1 MSSPEI
7 PELSPSVRSHLE
19 DELGEHAPRVLEF
32 LDQAKILL
40 SESAR
45 GPRSA
50 DVAAYC
56 LREAMMAV
64 VADVKHVAPQWR
76 SEVRETVEALREYES
91 ALPGLPQDIALDELL
106 TRVRRLDQLDR
117 GEGIHDKRLTES
129 IHRRTGHEPTT
140 VRDSAPAQYRKLVNK
155 SNRLLHDTAVHSEVA
170 DLWREVIALLERL
183 FTPPPERLELLDR
196 LAAKM
201 SPSVADAARVKNEIL
216 SDRHLRHF
224 LSRIADPKWLYR
236 LTNVG
241 VTGLD
246 NATRESYFYTV
257 TGTLRRLYP
266 KAVYTWLC
274 KAYNA
279 SLKEPED
286 AIAVAHAATTLGAT
300 ATPLLLRITQD
311 NPHASWILPYLS
323 AALRLVPPGA
333 SFVEDIAEVL
343 LCRLAEPDAR
353 FGGGSDRYRVLG
365 EIGRHLVDGVNEKT
379 VSRRYGLLCRQIELA
394 RSDDFAVRSV
404 AMANR
409 SIGDLSGADVDDLDY
424 PLEALI
430 SVWVEMAAHA
440 KNLMTL
446 EGLLQPIHKVPPLL
460 RRRLHSWLLIL
471 CPDQD
476 ERREIFHI
484 AEGIREHWPT
494 EDDRQTVSHIHE
506 HGKIEE
512 AVEVWREAMGAPPDI
527 PTLSES
533 LSRDRADERW
543 LRCRL
548 WANALPDEVSASW
561 RNAIAVLDGRFGPTE
576 SGGATFVDR
585 GVSGYVKSPM
595 SQEELASVDPV
606 EACQRIASWRPKP
619 MDFDVDARA
628 LGRTLEEVVVSA
640 EDDQW
645 VAAPLQLVCALQQPT
660 YIAHYLSGVS
670 KVLRSRAL
678 TATTAGELL
687 DIVHLLRNPPW
698 RVVSLGRSDFDFD
711 TSWSWTK
718 EVSIDLL
725 KMMSLSGTGFSDR
738 EDEAWTVLEGEVKSS
753 EGVPDIHGEDAH
765 ALMTAAI
772 NWRRTRALEASVA
785 FVRWEHQRRGVVRK
799 SVLDLVAETLDLDGL
814 IGALCRAI
822 IVGNMHYLAHVA
834 PDWLAR
840 NMDRLFGK
848 DAPPDL
854 AEKTL
859 ELALRWARPPALTQV
874 LEMYRKEVVEA
885 SVAGSEQAISH
896 YLGAMVIGIAGYTSE
911 EALLCISRRPA
922 LAHRA
927 GVVLRRLFGS
937 GDEEARSVTILDFWD
952 RAIEDGPKALLPEF
966 GWLASVRAI
975 GDEKLAT
982 LLLRTLRKTEGRVAS
997 EIKNE
1002 VADRVAA
1009 LTPSR
1014 DALEIMDLLVR
1025 QRSQFDAVMV
1035 YPVALR
1041 LLERSAHLA
1050 ATSEYRR
1057 LRAALAERGV
1067 EL

>member
-1 MSSPEI
+1 
-7 PELSPSVRSHLE
+7 
-19 DELGEHAPRVLEF
+19 
-32 LDQAKILL
+32 
-40 SESAR
+40 
-45 GPRSA
+45 
-50 DVAAYC
+50 
-56 LREAMMAV
+56 MAV
-64 VADVKHVAPQWR
+64 VADVKHAAPQWR
-76 SEVRETVEALREYES
+76 SEVRATVEALREYES
-91 ALPGLPQDIALDELL
+91 ALSGLPQDLALAELL
-106 TRVRRLDQLDR
+106 TRVRQLDQLDR

-155 SNRLLHDTAVHSEVA
+155 SNRMLHDTAVHGEVV
-170 DLWREVIALLERL
+170 DLCREVIALLERL
-183 FTPPPERLELLDR
+183 FTPPLERLELFKR
-196 LAAKM
+196 FAAKK
-201 SPSVADAARVKNEIL
+201 SPSVRDASRVKDEIL
-216 SDRHLRHF
+216 SDRHLRQF
-224 LSRIADPKWLYR
+224 LSHISGPKWLDR
-236 LTNVG
+236 LTTVG
-241 VTGLD
+241 VTGLR
-246 NATRESYFYTV
+246 NATRESYIHTV
-257 TGTLRRLYP
+257 TGTLSRLYP
-266 KAVYTWLC
+266 TAVYTWLC
-274 KAYNA
+274 EAYDA
-279 SLKEPED
+279 SPKETED
-286 AIAVAHAATTLGAT
+286 AIVVTQAATTLGVT

-311 NPHASWILPYLS
+311 NPRAPWILPHLS
-323 AALRLVPPGA
+323 AALRLVPPDA
-333 SFVEDIAEVL
+333 PFVEGVAEVL
-343 LCRLAEPDAR
+343 LCHLAEPDVR
-353 FGGGSDRYRVLG
+353 FGDGSDRYRSLG
-365 EIGRHLVDGVNEKT
+365 EIGRHLTSGVNEKS
-379 VSRRYGLLCRQIELA
+379 VSRRYGLLCRQLERA
-394 RSDDFAVRSV
+394 RPDDFAVRSV
-404 AMANR
+404 AMATK
-409 SIGDLSGADVDDLDY
+409 SIGGLKDTDIDDLDY
-424 PLEALI
+424 PLEVLI
-430 SVWVEMAAHA
+430 STWVATAAHA

-446 EGLLQPIHKVPPLL
+446 EGLLRPIRKVSPLL
-460 RRRLHSWLLIL
+460 RRRLHSWLLTQ

-476 ERREIFHI
+476 ESGAIFHI

-494 EDDRQTVSHIHE
+494 EDDRQIVSDIHE
-506 HGKIEE
+506 RGKVEA
-512 AVEVWREAMGAPPDI
+512 AVEVWRESMGASPDI

-533 LSRDRADERW
+533 LSRDRADDGW
-543 LRCRL
+543 LRCHQ
-548 WANALPDEVSASW
+548 WASVLPDEVSVRW
-561 RNAIAVLDGRFGPTE
+561 RKAIIVMDGHFRATE
-576 SGGATFVDR
+576 TDSVTLAERD
-585 GVSGYVKSPM
+585 VSGYVGSPM
-595 SQEELASVDPV
+595 SREELASVDPV
-606 EACQRIASWRPKP
+606 EACHRVASWRPKP
-619 MDFDVDARA
+619 LDFDVDARA
-628 LGRTLEEVVVSA
+628 LGQTLEEVVVS
-640 EDDQW
+640 EGNQW
-645 VAAPLQLVCALQQPT
+645 VSAPLQYVCALQQPT
-660 YIAHYLSGVS
+660 YVAHYLSGVS
-670 KVLRSRAL
+670 RVLRTRAL
-678 TATTAGELL
+678 TTTAAGELL
-687 DIVHLLRNPPW
+687 DVVHLVRNPPW
-698 RVVSLGRSDFDFD
+698 PIVSLGHSDFDFD
-711 TSWSWTK
+711 TGWSWTK

-725 KMMSLSGTGFSDR
+725 KMMALSDTGFSDR
-738 EDEAWTVLEGEVKSS
+738 EDEAWTLLEGEVRSS
-753 EGVPDIHGEDAH
+753 EGEPEIHGEDAH

-822 IVGNMHYLAHVA
+822 IVGNMHYLTHVA

-952 RAIEDGPKALLPEF
+952 RAIEGGPKALLPEF

-1025 QRSQFDAVMV
+1025 QRTQFDAVMV